1 MKKIFSL
8 FAVALFSVT
17 TIFAASGV
25 DWSTYEFIGDGAG
38 GGAYSNKY
46 KVSTAEGLSVINIQH
61 PGFAA
66 QEGIYVTVP
75 SGISAC
81 SVSSDIQGAGAILHL
96 SAFVAQE
103 TKVTIIHA
111 DGNCTFW
118 VYYADGTGI
127 EEGDDI
133 PEPTPDPEQPEGTNL
148 FNPATASILETY
160 FAPNWVPDGIS
171 SATYDA
177 ATGVVSVD
185 IKSQLLGQ
193 WQGQV
198 KIKHD
203 ILFSAEKQYTI
214 SCKFHANVAVGGVTL
229 KLDDSEPAIVFL
241 NQAINIPANEDFVF
255 TSEPGNGVAGTNQI
269 LVFDFGWAGPCQ
281 ITISEITIK
290 EVGGAVAP
298 PTVEHPA
305 AAPAPTHTAAQVF
318 SIYSDAYTST
328 VGRVTGAWSQ
338 TTKEEEVLL
347 AEGDHAF
354 YYSTCNYLGWE
365 LNGNTSIGDLTAY
378 PMLHMDVYVTE
389 AGSIGFTPIWGGE
402 AEKAYALQPGWNA
415 LDINL
420 TADFVGI
427 NLTNIFQLKWANMPA
442 TCYIDNVYFY
452 GEGTGVDNITVE
464 KHAVKR
470 IENGQ
475 LIIIRDGIKYDITGS
490 VIR

>member
-38 GGAYSNKY
+38 GGKYANKY
-46 KVSTAEGLSVINIQH
+46 KVSAAEGLSVINIQH
-61 PGFAA
+61 PGFAT

-81 SVSSDIQGAGAILHL
+81 SVSSEIQGAGAILHL

-103 TKVTIIHA
+103 TKVTITHA

-378 PMLHMDVYVTE
+378 PMLHMDVYVAE

-415 LDINL
+415 LNINL

-475 LIIIRDGIKYDITGS
+475 LIIIRDGVKYDITGS

>member
-38 GGAYSNKY
+38 GGKYANKY

-214 SCKFHANVAVGGVTL
+214 SCKFHASVAVGGVTL

-464 KHAVKR
+464 KHAVKKV
-470 IENGQ
+470 ENGQ

>member
-103 TKVTIIHA
+103 TKVTITHA

-298 PTVEHPA
+298 PEVEHPA

-378 PMLHMDVYVTE
+378 PMLHMDVYVAE

-452 GEGTGVDNITVE
+452 GEGTGVDNITIE

>member
-38 GGAYSNKY
+38 GGKYANKY

-103 TKVTIIHA
+103 TKVTITHA

-255 TSEPGNGVAGTNQI
+255 TSEQGNGVAGTNQI

-378 PMLHMDVYVTE
+378 PMLHMDVYVAE

>member
-38 GGAYSNKY
+38 GGKYADKY
-46 KVSTAEGLSVINIQH
+46 KVSSAEGLSVINIQH
-61 PGFAA
+61 PGFAT
-66 QEGIYVTVP
+66 QDGIYVTVP

-81 SVSSDIQGAGAILHL
+81 SVSSDIQGAGALLHL

-103 TKVTIIHA
+103 TKVTITHA

-127 EEGDDI
+127 EEGDGTQ
-133 PEPTPDPEQPEGTNL
+133 EPTPDQLPEGTNL
-148 FNPATASILETY
+148 FNPATASVVETY
-160 FAPNWVPDGIS
+160 FAPNWVPDGVS

-229 KLDDSEPAIVFL
+229 KMDDSEPAIVFL

-281 ITISEITIK
+281 ITISEITIQ

-305 AAPAPTHTAAQVF
+305 AAPAPAHDAAQVF

-365 LNGNTSIGDLTAY
+365 LNGNTTIGDLNAY
-378 PMLHMDVYVTE
+378 PMLHMDVYVAE

-415 LDINL
+415 LDIDL
-420 TADFVGI
+420 ATDFVGI
-427 NLTNIFQLKWANMPA
+427 NLANIYQLKWANMPA

-452 GEGTGVDNITVE
+452 NPNGTAVDNITVE
-464 KHAVKR
+464 KHATKK

-475 LIIIRDGIKYDITGS
+475 LIIIRDGVKYDATGKMMK
-490 VIR
+490 